1 MWLVRLMVLV
11 CTLTELSMRNSVT
24 SDFKF
29 NVQNMEAEK
38 QVKFFQGCMAT
49 AFAERDQAIIE
60 VTILSVFLKE
70 YRF

>member
-1 MWLVRLMVLV
+1 MVLV

>member
-1 MWLVRLMVLV
+1 
-11 CTLTELSMRNSVT
+11 MRNSVT

>member
-1 MWLVRLMVLV
+1 
-11 CTLTELSMRNSVT
+11 MRNTVT
-24 SDFKF
+24 NDFKF

-60 VTILSVFLKE
+60 VTILSVFLKNIV
-70 YRF
+70 FSTL